1 MRRDRA
7 LWLLLWR
14 WLPLRR
20 RWGMIQLIALLS
32 LLGIALGTAT
42 LLSVQ
47 SIFKGF
53 HQTVQELLL
62 RYEPHVQLLPQQ
74 GQWLTMS
81 PESLSLYSQ
90 RLRARQVMP
99 VISGRIAVRHG
110 GSIAPATLLGVP
122 PAVLQQATGIPQS
135 ILLGQFGFHLNGRS
149 AALVGAGLAERLRL
163 LPGDTLWLWTPEM
176 LEQLAL
182 GLPVGPG
189 FAVMVSG
196 IFQPAAAGEQGFVL
210 YTDTAVAQRLFGLAP
225 HQWSSLDVWL
235 PRIEGV
241 SESVRRLQTQLPATL
256 RLLPWYERHRQLY
269 EVLRLERLGTFAVL
283 SLVVLVAV
291 FNVAAALQMSAVQ
304 KRRELALLHALG
316 MSPARIQRL
325 YLRQGLLLGGAGIA
339 LGLLGGLG
347 FYWGQLHFG
356 WFRLDP
362 TRYILS
368 TLPVFL
374 DSSDVV
380 GVAGVALLLVLLAS
394 VSPARWAARLK
405 VAEALREE

>member
-1 MRRDRA
+1 MRSTAA

-20 RWGMIQLIALLS
+20 RWGIIQLIALLS
-32 LLGIALGTAT
+32 LLGIGIGTAT

-53 HQTVQELLL
+53 HRTVQTLLL
-62 RYEPHVQLLPQQ
+62 RYEPHLQLLPAQ

-81 PESLSLYSQ
+81 PESLASYAQ
-90 RLRARQVMP
+90 RLRARAFMP
-99 VISGRIAVRHG
+99 VISGRILVRRG
-110 GSIAPATLLGVP
+110 GSFAPATLLGVP
-122 PAVLQQATGIPQS
+122 PEALQRTTNIPQS
-135 ILLGQFGFHLNGRS
+135 ILIGHFSFAANGRP
-149 AALVGAGLAERLRL
+149 AALVGAGLAERLHL
-163 LPGDTLWLWTPEM
+163 LPGDTLWLWTPQM
-176 LEQLAL
+176 LEQVAI

-189 FAVMVSG
+189 FALMVSG
-196 IFQPAAAGEQGFVL
+196 VFQATAAGEQGFAL
-210 YTDTAVAQRLFGLAP
+210 YTDTATARRLFGLAP
-225 HQWSSLDVWL
+225 HRWSSIDLWLARMEDV
-235 PRIEGV
+235 PEVHRHA
-241 SESVRRLQTQLPATL
+241 RLPATL

-316 MSPARIQRL
+316 MPTRQLQRL
-325 YLRQGLLLGGAGIA
+325 YLRQGLLLGSAGVC
-339 LGLLGGLG
+339 LGLLGGLS

-356 WFRLDP
+356 WIRLDP

-374 DSSDVV
+374 ESSDVL
-380 GVAGVALLLVLLAS
+380 GVTGVALALVMLAS
-394 VSPARWAARLK
+394 VAPARWAARLN